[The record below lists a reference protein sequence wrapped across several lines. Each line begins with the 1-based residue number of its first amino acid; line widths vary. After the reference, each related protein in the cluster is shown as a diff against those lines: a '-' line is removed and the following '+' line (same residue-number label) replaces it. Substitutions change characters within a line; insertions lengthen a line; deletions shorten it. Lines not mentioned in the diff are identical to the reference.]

1 MDLSFLPSPDKIP
14 VNWLWFQILLL
25 ITFLIHV
32 ILMNFILGGSILTLW
47 DLYRGKKI
55 RRDANSIPTLI
66 ALTINF
72 GVPPLLFV
80 QVLYGHLFYTSS
92 LIIAVPWIL
101 VIPVLILAYYGAY
114 IFVYRYERNQGL
126 AKISLTIST
135 LFLLA
140 VAFIYVNNI
149 TLSMT
154 PERFIKYFDN
164 PGGWNLNL
172 EEPTL
177 IPRYLHILVA
187 AIAVAGLGRA
197 IYFYFSKNIEP
208 DLKKDGVNNG
218 LKIFGYAT
226 MVQVLTGILFWFTL
240 PREIGKLLIGGNITF
255 TLLLAIG
262 VILAITLIM
271 FAVRR
276 KFMLTFISIIPLLVI
291 MILVRDFV
299 RRSYLADSFRPMQL
313 ENTSQPGSLILFLI
327 VFVVGLFFL
336 GYMINL
342 MTVKPKPEQS

>member
-25 ITFLIHV
+25 VTFLIHV
-32 ILMNFILGGSILTLW
+32 ILMNFILGGSLLTLW
-47 DLYRGKKI
+47 DLYRGKNI
-55 RRDANSIPTLI
+55 RKDAHSIPTLI

-114 IFVYRYERNQGL
+114 IFIYRYEKNPVL
-126 AKISLTIST
+126 AKVSLTAST

-140 VAFIYVNNI
+140 VAFVYVNNI

-154 PERFIKYFDN
+154 PERFIKYFED

-172 EEPTL
+172 SEPTL

-187 AIAVAGLGRA
+187 AVAIAGLGRA
-197 IYFYFSKNIEP
+197 VYYYFSKNIEP
-208 DLKKDGVNNG
+208 EIKNDGVNNG

-226 MVQVLTGILFWFTL
+226 MIQVLTGILFWFTL
-240 PREIGKLLIGGNITF
+240 PREIGRLLIGGNITF
-255 TLLLAIG
+255 TLLLAVG
-262 VILAITLIM
+262 VVLAISLIM

-276 KFMLTFISIIPLLVI
+276 KSILTFISILPLLIV
-291 MILVRDFV
+291 MILIRDFV
-299 RRSYLADSFRPMQL
+299 RRSYLADNFRPQEL
-313 ENTSQPGSLILFLI
+313 ENTGQPGSLILFLI
-327 VFVVGLFFL
+327 VFVVGLAIL
-336 GYMINL
+336 AYMIHL
-342 MTVKPKPEQS
+342 MTVKPKPAQS